1 MHAYI
6 ICTHFGF
13 KSFLGSTACIGSRAA
28 IGSSRRSLMCHS
40 RHRDRLSI
48 VVVVIYVSTVR
59 LAMSKRKSIGEDDG
73 GRKHLRAQLCA
84 TTTSSKTAMANTLHN
99 RALARL
105 KWANKRTN
113 EQTTEGSNKRTS
125 ERTQTF
131 SPTLDARTLA
141 D

>member
-6 ICTHFGF
+6 ICTHFGS

-40 RHRDRLSI
+40 RHRDRLPI

-73 GRKHLRAQLCA
+73 GRKHLRAQLCSA
-84 TTTSSKTAMANTLHN
+84 TTTSSKTAMANTL
-99 RALARL
+99 ALARIR
-105 KWANKRTN
+105 WANKRTN

-125 ERTQTF
+125 QRTHTF